1 MRFEVVD
8 LYSEQGIAI
17 SLSPYNMV
25 VLDAPRTGAELLCK
39 SLADSDAETIVYVS
53 CNPVTLA
60 RDANLLTDAGFCLDS
75 ARIVDMFPH
84 TTHVESIARFTRSK
98 RTAHG

>member
-1 MRFEVVD
+1 MPHVRFEVVV

-17 SLSPYNMV
+17 SLSPYNKV
-25 VLDAPRTGAELLCK
+25 VLDPPRTGAELLCK

-60 RDANLLTDAGFCLDS
+60 RDAKVPRELRS
-75 ARIVDMFPH
+75 S
-84 TTHVESIARFTRSK
+84 VERVSVSRAVRAVYLYT
-98 RTAHG
+98 